1 MFIYAAI
8 ATFGFLLLAGMLVL
22 GDIFGGDHEI
32 GADHGGFE
40 HGDAGGPSIFS
51 VRVMAS
57 FLTAFGVGGVI
68 ARYYGLSH
76 PAASGVGAV
85 SGIVLSG
92 LVYQFARILYS
103 QQASSEVHMTSLVG
117 KTAEVS
123 VAIAEGGVGQIMV
136 TLGGERSEHIA
147 RSADGHAVARGTE
160 FSAVSVAMAVLVG
173 LLGIFAAMALF
184 ARNYIKV
191 PPSMVAIF
199 YGRKHTI
206 VDEKGNKAT
215 VGFRV
220 VRGGA
225 ALRVPVL
232 EEVQY
237 LSLNVISI
245 PLKISRAYTKEGV
258 PVTVEAVANV
268 KIAGDD
274 TSLRSAA
281 ERFLGMTTDKV
292 KEVIFQT
299 LEGHLRAILGTMTDE
314 AAVDL
319 KKMGVNIDILT
330 IQQISDEQGYL
341 DALGKKRTAEV
352 KRDAVIGEAQAQ
364 RDAMIK
370 SALADQEGKTKRYE
384 ADVAIAQS
392 LRDKETKQAEF
403 NAAVM
408 AKTAESEQAGPLAT
422 AIAKQRV
429 TEQETRIEQVRVQQ
443 QVLVQRSE
451 AARKEKELLA
461 TVVRPAEAE
470 RQAAIL
476 RAEGEKQAT
485 IIRAEATQKELE
497 FEGAGEAAKIEKI
510 GRAEATKVLSVGEA
524 EAEVIKKKLLAEA
537 EGLQR
542 KAEAWKNFNEA
553 AVINL
558 VVDKMPELAQAFATQ
573 LAGIDKINII
583 EMGNGA
589 THSGGI
595 GKVMGTVGG
604 GMTAMLS
611 MLKDQFGVDI
621 AALMQAKT
629 DAAVAEAE
637 KKTLKQ

>member
-1 MFIYAAI
+1 MSLLGLELGAI
-8 ATFGFLLLAGMLVL
+8 AV
-22 GDIFGGDHEI
+22 
-32 GADHGGFE
+32 
-40 HGDAGGPSIFS
+40 
-51 VRVMAS
+51 
-57 FLTAFGVGGVI
+57 VI
-68 ARYYGLSH
+68 A
-76 PAASGVGAV
+76 
-85 SGIVLSG
+85 
-92 LVYQFARILYS
+92 IL
-103 QQASSEVHMTSLVG
+103 L
-117 KTAEVS
+117 
-123 VAIAEGGVGQIMV
+123 
-136 TLGGERSEHIA
+136 
-147 RSADGHAVARGTE
+147 
-160 FSAVSVAMAVLVG
+160 G

-206 VDEKGNKAT
+206 TDDKGGRAV

-232 EEVQY
+232 EKVEY
-237 LSLNVISI
+237 LSLNIISI

-258 PVTVEAVANV
+258 AVTVEAVANV
-268 KIAGDD
+268 KIASDD
-274 TSLRSAA
+274 SALRSAA
-281 ERFLGMTTDKV
+281 ERFLGMSTDKI
-292 KEVIFQT
+292 KDVIFLT
-299 LEGHLRAILGTMTDE
+299 LEGHLRAILGTLTVEEINADRQAFAQKMTDE

-352 KRDAVIGEAQAQ
+352 KRDAVIGEAQAT

-384 ADVAIAQS
+384 ADIAIAQS

-403 NAAVM
+403 NAAVQ
-408 AKTAESEQAGPLAT
+408 AKTAESAQAGPLAT
-422 AIAKQRV
+422 ATAKQRV
-429 TEQETRIEQVRVQQ
+429 TEQETRIDQVRKQQ
-443 QVLVQRSE
+443 EVLVQE
-451 AARKEKELLA
+451 QEVARREKELQA
-461 TVVRPAEAE
+461 TVVKPAEAE

-476 RAEGEKQAT
+476 RAEGEKQGT

-497 FEGAGEAAKIEKI
+497 FEGAGEAAKIERI
-510 GRAEATKVLSVGEA
+510 GRAEAAKVLAVGEA

-553 AVINL
+553 AVINM
-558 VVDKMPELAQAFATQ
+558 VVEKMPELAQAFATQ

-583 EMGNGA
+583 EMGNG
-589 THSGGI
+589 SGGSNGI
-595 GKVMGTVGG
+595 AKVMGTVGG

-621 AALMQAKT
+621 ARLMQAKT
-629 DAAVAEAE
+629 EAAAEEAE
-637 KKTLKQ
+637 QRKSS

>member
-1 MFIYAAI
+1 MNFFGIEFSAI
-8 ATFGFLLLAGMLVL
+8 A
-22 GDIFGGDHEI
+22 
-32 GADHGGFE
+32 
-40 HGDAGGPSIFS
+40 
-51 VRVMAS
+51 
-57 FLTAFGVGGVI
+57 
-68 ARYYGLSH
+68 
-76 PAASGVGAV
+76 
-85 SGIVLSG
+85 
-92 LVYQFARILYS
+92 
-103 QQASSEVHMTSLVG
+103 
-117 KTAEVS
+117 VS
-123 VAIAEGGVGQIMV
+123 VAI
-136 TLGGERSEHIA
+136 L
-147 RSADGHAVARGTE
+147 
-160 FSAVSVAMAVLVG
+160 LG

-206 VDEKGNKAT
+206 VDERGNRAT

-274 TSLRSAA
+274 MSLRGAA
-281 ERFLGMTTDKV
+281 ERFLSMTTDKI

-299 LEGHLRAILGTMTDE
+299 LEGHLRAILGTLTVEEINADRQAFAQKMTDE
-314 AAVDL
+314 AALDL
-319 KKMGVNIDILT
+319 KKMGVIIDILT

-352 KRDAVIGEAQAQ
+352 KRDAIVGEAQAQ

-392 LRDKETKQAEF
+392 LRDKQARQAEF
-403 NAAVM
+403 DAAVQ
-408 AKTAESEQAGPLAT
+408 AKEAESEQAGPLAT
-422 AIAKQRV
+422 AIAKQKV
-429 TEQETRIEQVRVQQ
+429 TEQETRIEQVRKAQE
-443 QVLVQRSE
+443 VLVQEQE
-451 AARKEKELLA
+451 AARREKELLA

-485 IIRAEATQKELE
+485 IIRAEASQKELE
-497 FEGAGEAAKIEKI
+497 YEGAGEAAKIERI
-510 GRAEATKVLSVGEA
+510 GKAEAAKVLAVGEA

-583 EMGNGA
+583 EMGNG
-589 THSGGI
+589 SGGAGGV
-595 GKVMGTVGG
+595 GKVMSTVGG
-604 GMTAMLS
+604 GMTAMLG
-611 MLKDQFGVDI
+611 MLKDQFGIDV
-621 AALMQAKT
+621 ARLMQAKT
-629 DAAVAEAE
+629 EAAADEAE
-637 KKTLKQ
+637 RKTGKQ

>member
-1 MFIYAAI
+1 M
-8 ATFGFLLLAGMLVL
+8 TFW
-22 GDIFGGDHEI
+22 
-32 GADHGGFE
+32 
-40 HGDAGGPSIFS
+40 
-51 VRVMAS
+51 
-57 FLTAFGVGGVI
+57 
-68 ARYYGLSH
+68 
-76 PAASGVGAV
+76 
-85 SGIVLSG
+85 GI
-92 LVYQFARILYS
+92 
-103 QQASSEVHMTSLVG
+103 
-117 KTAEVS
+117 
-123 VAIAEGGVGQIMV
+123 
-136 TLGGERSEHIA
+136 
-147 RSADGHAVARGTE
+147 E
-160 FSAVSVAMAVLVG
+160 FSAIAVAMAILLG
-173 LLGIFAAMALF
+173 LLALFAAMALF

-206 VDEKGNKAT
+206 VDDRGTRAT

-274 TSLRSAA
+274 MSLRGAA
-281 ERFLGMTTDKV
+281 ERFLGMTTDKI

-299 LEGHLRAILGTMTDE
+299 LEGHLRAILGTLTVEEINADRQAFAQKMTDE

-352 KRDAVIGEAQAQ
+352 KRDADIGEAQAQ
-364 RDAMIK
+364 RDALIK

-384 ADVAIAQS
+384 ADVAIAQG
-392 LRDKETKQAEF
+392 LRDKEAKQAEF
-403 NAAVM
+403 DAAVS
-408 AKTAESEQAGPLAT
+408 AKEAESEQAGPLAT
-422 AIAKQRV
+422 AIAKQKV
-429 TEQETRIEQVRVQQ
+429 TEQETRIEQVRKAQE
-443 QVLVQRSE
+443 VLVQEQE
-451 AARKEKELLA
+451 AARKEKELQA
-461 TVVRPAEAE
+461 TVVKPAEAE

-497 FEGAGEAAKIEKI
+497 FEGAGEAAKIERI
-510 GRAEATKVLSVGEA
+510 GRAEAAKVLAIGEA

-537 EGLQR
+537 EGLQN

-583 EMGNGA
+583 EMGNG
-589 THSGGI
+589 SGGSGGV
-595 GKVMGTVGG
+595 GKVMSTVGG
-604 GMTAMLS
+604 GMTAMLA
-611 MLKDQFGVDI
+611 MLKDQFGIDV
-621 AALMQAKT
+621 ARLMQAKT
-629 DAAVAEAE
+629 EAAAEEAE
-637 KKTLKQ
+637 GKAGRK